1 MDFEKL
7 LGEPDKASD
16 NLKWYIAGFSSSIR
30 EIFENFRFDEQIDRL
45 DKANLLYL
53 VVKEFSKVD
62 LSVVDDLEM
71 GYI

>member
-1 MDFEKL
+1 

-45 DKANLLYL
+45 DKETYYTSL
-53 VVKEFSKVD
+53 
-62 LSVVDDLEM
+62 
-71 GYI
+71 